1 MIDLRSDTVTQPTPE
16 MRRAMAE
23 AEVGDD
29 VYGEDPTVNL
39 LEAEAAALL
48 GKAAAVLVPSGTMGN
63 QIAVLC
69 HTERGDEMLAH
80 AESHIYYYEAGAPA
94 LLGGVTAR
102 LLPGERGRFTAA
114 DVGAALRGPNPH
126 FPRTRL
132 LCVENTHNRGGGSV
146 WDPAQWRAVAAFA
159 RGAGLAVHLDGARIW
174 NAAVA
179 LDLPPAELAAPADS
193 VMCCLSKGLCA
204 PVGSLLC
211 GPADLIAR
219 ARRYRKALGGGMR
232 QAGVL
237 AAAGLVALR
246 TMRERLAEDHANAR
260 FLAEALAD
268 VPGVRVD
275 PAEVQTNMVLVGTG
289 RWAAADVAQALRLAG
304 VAAGATGP
312 ATLRLVTHHGVS
324 RADCAAAAA
333 TFREV
338 LAGLRGSG

>member
-1 MIDLRSDTVTQPTPE
+1 MIDLRSDTVTKPTPE

-48 GKAAAVLVPSGTMGN
+48 GKPAAVLVPSGTMGN

-69 HTERGDEMLAH
+69 HTERGDELLAH
-80 AESHIYYYEAGAPA
+80 AESHIYSYEAGAPA
-94 LLGGVTAR
+94 LLGGVTTR
-102 LLPGERGRFTAA
+102 LLPGDRGRFTAA
-114 DVGAALRGPNPH
+114 DVGAALRGPNAH

-132 LCVENTHNRGGGSV
+132 VCVENTHNRGGGSV
-146 WDPAQWRAVAAFA
+146 WDPAEWRAVAAFA
-159 RGAGLAVHLDGARIW
+159 RGAGLAVHLDGARLW

-179 LDLPPAELAAPADS
+179 LGVPPGELAGPADT

-204 PVGSLLC
+204 PVGSLLV

-219 ARRYRKALGGGMR
+219 ARRYRKVLGGGMR

-246 TMRERLAEDHANAR
+246 TMRDRLAEDHANAR

-268 VPGVRVD
+268 LPGLHVD
-275 PAEVQTNMVLVGTG
+275 PDAVQTNMVLVGTG
-289 RWAAADVAQALRLAG
+289 DRAAADVAQALRLAG
-304 VAAGATGP
+304 VAVGAT
-312 ATLRLVTHHGVS
+312 AADTLRLVTHHGVA
-324 RADCAAAAA
+324 RADCESAVA
-333 TFREV
+333 TFAEV
-338 LAGLRGSG
+338 LSGLDGPR